1 MSTFKALGKVDHRL
15 VHAENNH
22 EETFDMS
29 TDSFRISYRSHLPST
44 AIFTAEFREP
54 QTMAECQDRLFELRQ
69 DIHKIRQQL
78 NDRQRQEKM
87 DINEDEYRRWRHK
100 AIHARNTKIM
110 QQQSLSSWLESQRVR
125 RAVDALNGQNPVAV
139 LGKLVDI
146 INDVRQRHRISLTAD
161 ELNIVSLADN
171 IVNNEPSGR

>member
-1 MSTFKALGKVDHRL
+1 
-15 VHAENNH
+15 
-22 EETFDMS
+22 
-29 TDSFRISYRSHLPST
+29 
-44 AIFTAEFREP
+44 
-54 QTMAECQDRLFELRQ
+54 
-69 DIHKIRQQL
+69 
-78 NDRQRQEKM
+78 M